1 MGLAAD
7 FRQACADALAQAG
20 PDAPTLCEGWKTRDL
35 AVHVVLRDRRPD
47 VVLTSFLPQLNRWA
61 KRVKQGYTAK
71 PYDDLVAMVR
81 RGAPVSPLRV
91 PALDELAN
99 VVEFYVHTEDV
110 VRAARDWTPSEEAML
125 LPAATEDVLWWRLQ
139 VMGRLLCLK
148 APTGI
153 EFVRTGEPRGGADG
167 SASAE
172 GPSTTAHPAT
182 KLGTVRVLGR
192 PGELLLF
199 AFGRSGAAQVELD
212 GSASAV
218 SALRKASL
226 GF

>member
-7 FRQACADALAQAG
+7 FRQACSDALEQAG

-35 AVHVVLRDRRPD
+35 AVHLVLRDRRPD
-47 VVLTSFLPQLNRWA
+47 AVLTSFLPQLRRWA
-61 KRVKQGYTAK
+61 RRVKQGYTAK

-81 RGAPVSPLRV
+81 QGAPVSPFRV
-91 PALDELAN
+91 PMLDELAN

-110 VRAARDWTPSEEAML
+110 VRAARDWTPPEQATQ
-125 LPAATEDVLWWRLQ
+125 LPAHTEDVLWWRLQ
-139 VMGRLLCLK
+139 TMGRVLCLK

-153 EFVRTGEPRGGADG
+153 EFVRVGGEAATGAPQTTTGH
-167 SASAE
+167 AS
-172 GPSTTAHPAT
+172 T
-182 KLGTVRVLGR
+182 KLGIVRVTGR

-199 AFGRSGAAQVELD
+199 AFGRSGVAQVELD

-218 SALRKASL
+218 SALRKAPL